1 MQFAISKEMKRIAI
15 LGSTGSIGKSTLEVI
30 RNFPGGF
37 QVVGLSANSNSDILY
52 QQIKEFRPLFVC
64 INDTKAAS
72 KLKSKSSLK
81 GLKLFVGDEGLRAML
96 RDRRIDRVVLA
107 ISGSSAL
114 LPLLAAIENGK
125 DVALANKEA
134 LVMAG
139 PIIMERAK
147 KKNIKIFPVDSEQS
161 AIWQCL
167 DGKDRAKLRKIYL
180 TASGGP
186 FRQTPNKDLGN
197 ISVRQ
202 VLRHPCWMM
211 GRKITVDSA
220 TLMNKG
226 LEILEAMFLFDVPV
240 EKIKVLIHPEAIIHS
255 MVEFIDGVILAQLSI
270 TDMRVPI
277 QYAISYPERM
287 PNKLKVV
294 DFCKLREFHFENPDL
309 RRFPCLRLAYRV
321 AQDMGTA
328 PCVLNAANEVAVEGF
343 LNRTIDF
350 VSMPKIIEK
359 VLSRH
364 RNKVNPGLE
373 DILQADGW
381 ARSEALRVI
390 DNM

>member
-1 MQFAISKEMKRIAI
+1 
-15 LGSTGSIGKSTLEVI
+15 
-30 RNFPGGF
+30 
-37 QVVGLSANSNSDILY
+37 
-52 QQIKEFRPLFVC
+52 
-64 INDTKAAS
+64 
-72 KLKSKSSLK
+72 
-81 GLKLFVGDEGLRAML
+81 
-96 RDRRIDRVVLA
+96 
-107 ISGSSAL
+107 
-114 LPLLAAIENGK
+114 
-125 DVALANKEA
+125 
-134 LVMAG
+134 
-139 PIIMERAK
+139 
-147 KKNIKIFPVDSEQS
+147 
-161 AIWQCL
+161 
-167 DGKDRAKLRKIYL
+167 
-180 TASGGP
+180 
-186 FRQTPNKDLGN
+186 
-197 ISVRQ
+197 
-202 VLRHPCWMM
+202 MM